1 MDMGG
6 SLLSDQGAITP
17 DSSALNSSAG
27 LLDTARGL
35 RPSIEAFGEQIERGR
50 QLPTPLVDVLHEVG
64 LFRMLLPRTLGGHE
78 VEPITF
84 AQVLEEVARADASTA
99 WCLCQASGCSMVAA
113 YLDGES
119 GAEIFGGD
127 PRAVLAWGQPSGP
140 RAVAVRGGY
149 EVTGEWVFASGAHH
163 ATWLGGI
170 TAPIFEADGSPRLR
184 PDGTQDGRTM
194 LFPARNARLV
204 DVWQVSGLRGTGSDT
219 ISVDRL
225 FVPERHTARPEPAER
240 REQGTLYRFTW
251 GNLFSSGFS
260 SVAMGIARGM
270 LDALLSLAG
279 EKTPRGLRSTLREN
293 AVIQRQVAV
302 SEAKLNASRALLHAT
317 LREAWEIVQAN
328 GPGPLP
334 LDLRVRIRLA
344 ATFGIHQ
351 AVEVADTV
359 FHAAGSSAIFA
370 NNPFE
375 RRFRD
380 IHAVSQQIQARQ
392 AHFETVGQF
401 LLGLEPDQ
409 SFL

>member
-1 MDMGG
+1 MSVVAHDPG
-6 SLLSDQGAITP
+6 T
-17 DSSALNSSAG
+17 AG
-27 LLDTARGL
+27 LLVAARAL
-35 RPSIEAFGEQIERGR
+35 RPTIEGFGAQTERDR
-50 QLPTPLVDVLHEVG
+50 QLPTQLVSALHEVG
-64 LFRMLLPRTLGGHE
+64 LFRMLLPRSLGGHE
-78 VEPITF
+78 VQPITF
-84 AQVLEEVARADASTA
+84 VQVLEEVARADASTA
-99 WCLCQASGCSMVAA
+99 WCMCQASGCSMVSA
-113 YLDGES
+113 YLDRES
-119 GAEIFGGD
+119 GMEVFGGD
-127 PRAVLAWGQPSGP
+127 PRAVLAWGQLSGA
-140 RAVAVRGGY
+140 RAVAVSGGY
-149 EVTGEWVFASGAHH
+149 EVTGDWVFASGAHH

-170 TAPIFEADGSPRLR
+170 TVPIFEAAGTPRLR
-184 PDGTQDGRTM
+184 PDGAQDARTM
-194 LFPARNARLV
+194 LFPAQSAQLV

-219 ISVDRL
+219 IRVDRL
-225 FVPERHTARPEPAER
+225 FVPQRHTARPEPAER
-240 REQGTLYRFTW
+240 QEQGALYRFTW

-260 SVAMGIARGM
+260 SVAMGIARSM
-270 LDALLSLAG
+270 LDSLIELAG
-279 EKTPRGLRSTLREN
+279 EKTPRGLRSTLRDN

-302 SEAKLNASRALLHAT
+302 SEAKLNAARALLHAT
-317 LREAWEIVQAN
+317 LREAWEIVQTN

-334 LDLRVRIRLA
+334 LELRVRIRLA

-351 AVEVADTV
+351 AMEVADTV